1 MAQDDSNVSAE
12 ASERESE
19 RESGRTGA
27 DRARTT
33 KPGRLAVSEIAA
45 SFAGSPSPFGDDL
58 ALPLPAEDLTYI
70 ARRSE

>member
-19 RESGRTGA
+19 HESGRTGA
-27 DRARTT
+27 DRSRTT
-33 KPGRLAVSEIAA
+33 KPGRLAVSELAA

-58 ALPLPAEDLTYI
+58 TLPLPPEDLTYNSG
-70 ARRSE
+70 RSE